1 MISELKL
8 YILIFLTCFFFKIKQ
23 CQVSECKLTND
34 LTGVGVADGFPKI
47 QYRAKSVGILNISL
61 IFTDFRD
68 AVATITPQEML
79 SKVSPTTENFF
90 ERNSYGKLR
99 VNFNSNLKWLRMS
112 KLSNGYVQGG
122 RGSITSESHKA
133 YLQEAADLAK
143 SNGIDLSNTDIIVV
157 MMNPAASGG
166 LPYSPA
172 FVGVP
177 GWGIKVNGNGK
188 EILNAVTTGAGRKSP
203 FNNFLI

>member
-1 MISELKL
+1 MISELKF
-8 YILIFLTCFFFKIKQ
+8 YILIFLTCLFIKIKQ

-34 LTGVGVADGFPKI
+34 LTGVGVALGFPRI

-61 IFTDFRD
+61 I
-68 AVATITPQEML
+68 
-79 SKVSPTTENFF
+79 SKVSPSSENFF

-112 KLSNGYVQGG
+112 KLSNEYIQGG
-122 RGSITSESHKA
+122 RGSITFELHRA

-177 GWGIKVNGNGK
+177 GWGIKVNENGK

-203 FNNFLI
+203 FNNFLV

>member
-8 YILIFLTCFFFKIKQ
+8 YILIFLTCFFFKIKH
-23 CQVSECKLTND
+23 CQASECKLTND
-34 LTGVGVADGFPKI
+34 LTRVGTALGFPKM

-68 AVATITPQEML
+68 AVATIKPQEML
-79 SKVSPTTENFF
+79 SKVSPSSENFF

-122 RGSITSESHKA
+122 RGSITTEIQKA

-143 SNGIDLSNTDIIVV
+143 SNGIDLSNTDILVV

-166 LPYSPA
+166 LPYSTT
-172 FVGVP
+172 FFGFP
-177 GWGIKVNGNGK
+177 GRGIKVNGK
-188 EILNAVTTGAGRKSP
+188 EILNALTTGAGKKSP

>member
-8 YILIFLTCFFFKIKQ
+8 YIFIFLTCFFFKIKH

-34 LTGVGVADGFPKI
+34 LTGVGVALGFPRI

-61 IFTDFRD
+61 IFTDFSD
-68 AVATITPQEML
+68 AVASITPQEML
-79 SKVSPTTENFF
+79 SKVSPSSENFF

-122 RGSITSESHKA
+122 RGSITTEIQKA

-143 SNGIDLSNTDIIVV
+143 SNGIDLSNTDILVV
-157 MMNPAASGG
+157 MMNPAASRG
-166 LPYSPA
+166 LPYSPT

-177 GWGIKVNGNGK
+177 GSGIKVNGK
-188 EILNAVTTGAGRKSP
+188 EILNGVTTGAGRKSP

>member
-1 MISELKL
+1 MISELKF
-8 YILIFLTCFFFKIKQ
+8 YILIFLTCLFIKIKQ

-34 LTGVGVADGFPKI
+34 LTGVGVALGFPRI

-61 IFTDFRD
+61 IFTDFSD
-68 AVATITPQEML
+68 AVASITPQEML
-79 SKVSPTTENFF
+79 SKVSPSSENFF

-112 KLSNGYVQGG
+112 KLSNEYIQGG
-122 RGSITSESHKA
+122 RGSITFELHRA

-203 FNNFLI
+203 FNNFLV